1 MDMILRKSNE
11 DEIEIIVEISKKSF
25 DTDILVGGK
34 ENDGPP
40 QYDDINWHKQ
50 MLEEGHL
57 YTYMQKNGEII
68 GGAILFEGEKEL
80 YVGRIFINPQH
91 FGQGYGIQL
100 MRDIECCFPDVYVI
114 QLDTPI
120 WNIRTNRFYRK
131 CGYKQTGK
139 DVESVYYEKR
149 KNEDSLYEI
158 CNRQLPVC

>member
-1 MDMILRKSNE
+1 MSMILRKSNE
-11 DEIEIIVEISKKSF
+11 NEIGKIVEISKKSF

-50 MLEEGHL
+50 MFKEGHL

-68 GGAILFEGEKEL
+68 GGAILFEEGRKL

-120 WNIRTNRFYRK
+120 WNVRTNRFYRK
-131 CGYKQTGK
+131 CGYRQTGK
-139 DVESVYYEKR
+139 DIESVYYEKC
-149 KNEDSLYEI
+149 KNGGYSL
-158 CNRQLPVC
+158 

>member
-1 MDMILRKSNE
+1 MSMILRKSSENE
-11 DEIEIIVEISKKSF
+11 IGKIVEISKKSF

-50 MLEEGHL
+50 MFKEGHL

-68 GGAILFEGEKEL
+68 GGAILFEE
-80 YVGRIFINPQH
+80 GRIFINPQH

-120 WNIRTNRFYRK
+120 WNVRTNRFYRK
-131 CGYKQTGK
+131 CGYRQTGK
-139 DVESVYYEKR
+139 DIESVYYEKH
-149 KNEDSLYEI
+149 KNEGSLYD
-158 CNRQLPVC
+158 L